1 MLARAPMLPQI
12 PTGFVGRE
20 RELAELASLLK
31 ETRLLTLVGPGG
43 CGKTRLALEVAA
55 ALTSELREDSYFVDL
70 APIRQPWLVDQALG
84 TAVGVGE
91 RPGSS
96 LVEAVCQFLGVTP
109 ALVVLDNCEHLV
121 DAAAAAVAAMLR
133 AC

>member
-20 RELAELASLLK
+20 RELAELASLLN

-55 ALTSELREDSYFVDL
+55 ALTSELRTDGYFVDL
-70 APIRQPWLVDQALG
+70 APIRQPWLVDQAIA

-91 RPGSS
+91 RSGSS
-96 LVEAVCQFLGVTP
+96 LVEAVCQFP
-109 ALVVLDNCEHLV
+109 ALQAGLIV
-121 DAAAAAVAAMLR
+121 R
-133 AC
+133 